1 MYICIQRLKYPLHAH
16 AQSQMHMHKSKQRQ
30 NNMHTDKYAHIYLC
44 THAYSQLH
52 IHAHAHM
59 QADFHRHQEISFIT
73 SQAHLLYESKWYIEL
88 RKGNIFIPEIAEW
101 FPWGNDSQ
109 KMFLQK
115 SEHFKGKF
123 PTKTFV
129 FLTWRQVKQP
139 PLPSLASSSYSALW
153 VQFLAQPSLV
163 LLRTWMVWGSPSKE
177 LPSNKSRRAILKIV
191 VYAKGIQVFVNG
203 HL

>member
-1 MYICIQRLKYPLHAH
+1 
-16 AQSQMHMHKSKQRQ
+16 
-30 NNMHTDKYAHIYLC
+30 MHTCILTVAYPCIC
-44 THAYSQLH
+44 THASWFSQTPGN
-52 IHAHAHM
+52 
-59 QADFHRHQEISFIT
+59 QFHYFTGT
-73 SQAHLLYESKWYIEL
+73 SPLWVKVVYWTQKGEHFHSWDSWVVSL
-88 RKGNIFIPEIAEW
+88 RKW
-101 FPWGNDSQ
+101 FT